1 MYKILVSDKLGQ
13 TGLDILEQAEDA
25 TYEMITGLSKEELIK
40 IIPEYDGLIVR
51 SDTRP
56 DADIIGAATNLKV
69 IGRAGIGVDN
79 IDREAA
85 TLNSIIVMNTPTA
98 NSVATAEQTMTLMLA
113 VSRHTAPA
121 HASLAAGEWAR
132 SQFVGSELYKKTL
145 GIIGFGNI
153 GKLVAKR
160 AQGFGMTVI
169 AYDPF
174 VAKETAQ
181 ELGVTLLDL
190 EDLLPQADYISL
202 HTAVTPTTT
211 KMINAE
217 TIAQMKDGVIV
228 VNVARGKLIDDAALA
243 DALTSGKIKSA
254 AIDVYSAEP
263 PPADHPLLGLPNV
276 LHTPHLGASSIEAQQ
291 NVATEIAEQMLD
303 ALRGTDI
310 RNALNYPFPVG
321 K

>member
-1 MYKILVSDKLGQ
+1 MYKILVSDKLGK

-40 IIPEYDGLIVR
+40 IIPEYDGLIIR
-51 SDTRP
+51 SGTRP

-85 TLNSIIVMNTPTA
+85 TMNGVIVMNTPTA

-160 AQGFGMTVI
+160 AQAFGMTVV

-174 VAKETAQ
+174 VSKEAAQ

-228 VNVARGKLIDDAALA
+228 VNVARGKLIDDSALA

-254 AIDVYSAEP
+254 AIDVYNAEP

-291 NVATEIAEQMLD
+291 NVATEIAEQVLD

-321 K
+321 

>member
-1 MYKILVSDKLGQ
+1 
-13 TGLDILEQAEDA
+13 
-25 TYEMITGLSKEELIK
+25 
-40 IIPEYDGLIVR
+40 
-51 SDTRP
+51 
-56 DADIIGAATNLKV
+56 
-69 IGRAGIGVDN
+69 
-79 IDREAA
+79 
-85 TLNSIIVMNTPTA
+85 
-98 NSVATAEQTMTLMLA
+98 MTLMLA
-113 VSRHTAPA
+113 VSRHTAAA

-132 SQFVGSELYKKTL
+132 SQFVGSELYNKTL

-160 AQGFGMTVI
+160 AQGFGMTVV

-181 ELGVTLLDL
+181 ELNVTLLDL

-202 HTAVTPTTT
+202 HTAVTPITT

-228 VNVARGKLIDDAALA
+228 VNVARGKLINDQDLA

-254 AIDVYSAEP
+254 AIDVYSVEP
-263 PPADHPLLGLPNV
+263 PAADHPLLGLPNV

-291 NVATEIAEQMLD
+291 NVATEIAEQVLD

-310 RNALNYPFPVG
+310 RNALNFPFPVD

>member
-85 TLNSIIVMNTPTA
+85 TLNSVIVMNTPTA